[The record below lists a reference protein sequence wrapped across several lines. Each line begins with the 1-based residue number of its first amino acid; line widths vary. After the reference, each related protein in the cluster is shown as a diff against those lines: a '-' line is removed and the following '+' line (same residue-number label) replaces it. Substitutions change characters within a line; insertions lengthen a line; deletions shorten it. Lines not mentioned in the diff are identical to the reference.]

1 MFNHERER
9 ASRADTVTLRPARGR
24 WVPDRLADR
33 NVLRLYNLP
42 TCFPDYEQAL
52 VAGSRSGLWVSTAPA
67 IGGES

>member
-9 ASRADTVTLRPARGR
+9 ASRTDTVTLRPARGR

-33 NVLRLYNLP
+33 DILRLHDLP
-42 TCFPDYEQAL
+42 TCFPDHEQAL
-52 VAGSRSGLWVSTAPA
+52 EAISRAGLWVSTAPT